1 MRGRLN
7 LATQLKTATQQGLL
21 SVVLFIRT
29 SLLVYFPILDVL
41 LFRTPAD
48 RGHFGSSLR
57 AANSEQTAF
66 SKERITVL
74 HGMQQM
80 TPQQLSTVHKGPGQ
94 NLAILVQA
102 TLCSSFCSIISQ
114 IFCSEF
120 SNGWSYCSVC
130 DRRHDADAL
139 EARAQ

>member
-80 TPQQLSTVHKGPGQ
+80 TPQQLRTGHKGPGQ
-94 NLAILVQA
+94 NLAFEFARHGGAGPTKASAEKWLPQSGR
-102 TLCSSFCSIISQ
+102 TLKAHQGS
-114 IFCSEF
+114 
-120 SNGWSYCSVC
+120 
-130 DRRHDADAL
+130 
-139 EARAQ
+139 

>member
-1 MRGRLN
+1 ME
-7 LATQLKTATQQGLL
+7 KKELL

-29 SLLVYFPILDVL
+29 FLLAYFPILDVL

-48 RGHFGSSLR
+48 RGHLGSSLR

-80 TPQQLSTVHKGPGQ
+80 TPQQLRTGHKGPGQ
-94 NLAILVQA
+94 NLALKFARHEGEAAAWALAEKWLAAERKDPQGASALLKI
-102 TLCSSFCSIISQ
+102 
-114 IFCSEF
+114 
-120 SNGWSYCSVC
+120 
-130 DRRHDADAL
+130 RRGDD
-139 EARAQ
+139 